1 MAAQNFLH
9 LWDSSFLY
17 VTPAI
22 ESDLTARSSVTLL
35 ASVSGHPFRLE
46 AADGT
51 RALCT
56 AAVVAAGAQRRLYV
70 DGCGLL
76 SLNFDPGSG
85 AYRTLSQWIG
95 DRGIVPVN
103 AQCFGRLR
111 DSFEAAQCGA
121 LAEHH
126 LQSLGM
132 RMVEAITERP
142 GRCELSG
149 GLDPRIDSVMR
160 VARSHAGPL
169 LLQDLSEV
177 ACLSPDRLT
186 HLFRE
191 QAGVSIKNYLL
202 WAKVR
207 RSVQQFA
214 SGRPL
219 ADIALDGGF
228 ASAAHMSR
236 TFQCSFGLPP
246 SFLSR
251 QVRVTADDQAE
262 RVWGL

>member
-1 MAAQNFLH
+1 MTAQNFLH

-56 AAVVAAGAQRRLYV
+56 AAVVAAGTQRRLYV

-76 SLNFDPGSG
+76 SLNLDPGSS
-85 AYRTLSQWIG
+85 AYRTLSQWMNG
-95 DRGIVPVN
+95 HGIVPID

-126 LQSLGM
+126 LQSLST
-132 RMVEAITERP
+132 RMVEAVTERP
-142 GRCELSG
+142 ESEG

-169 LLQDLSEV
+169 PLQDLSEV

-191 QAGVSIKNYLL
+191 QTGVSIKNYLL

-251 QVRVTADDQAE
+251 QVRVTADDEAE

>member
-1 MAAQNFLH
+1 MTAQNFLH
-9 LWDSSFLY
+9 LWDRSFLY

-56 AAVVAAGAQRRLYV
+56 AALVAPGTQRRLYV

-76 SLNFDPGSG
+76 SLNLDPGSI
-85 AYRTLSQWIG
+85 AYRTLSRWMG
-95 DRGIVPVN
+95 ARGILPID

-126 LQSLGM
+126 LQSLSA
-132 RMVEAITERP
+132 RMVEAVTGRP
-142 GRCELSG
+142 EPAG
-149 GLDPRIDSVMR
+149 GLDPRIDNVMR

-169 LLQDLSEV
+169 PLQELSEV

-219 ADIALDGGF
+219 AGIALDGGF

-251 QVRVTADDQAE
+251 RVCVTADEQAE
-262 RVWGL
+262 RVWGQ